1 MVKARYCFNR
11 SDTFTEIIMEL
22 SMASRQGS
30 LDCLCGVYAVLNATE
45 IVIGKFMITTKR
57 NKRKS
62 QKRLLFNDLVG
73 YLAKRNKLENA
84 LTKGISK
91 IDTRGGLLDIA
102 IKSVKKNQKLTIKKQ
117 RAFNEDPET
126 LEQYWEKLSSHLMQD
141 KTAVIIV
148 ISGRLEH
155 WTCVK
160 AITPELLVLADSV
173 GMQFIH
179 RQKCIIGQ
187 EEKGMNTLWPTM
199 TYLLS
204 I

>member
-1 MVKARYCFNR
+1 
-11 SDTFTEIIMEL
+11 
-22 SMASRQGS
+22 MAIRQGS

-45 IVIGKFMITTKR
+45 IVIGKFMVATKR
-57 NKRKS
+57 NKRKN
-62 QKRLLFNDLVG
+62 QKRALFNDLVS
-73 YLAKRNKLENA
+73 YLAKKNKLEAA

-102 IKSVKKNQKLTIKKQ
+102 IKSVKNHQHLKMKKQ
-117 RAFNEDPET
+117 RAFDENPES
-126 LEQYWEKLSSHLMQD
+126 LEQYWEKLTSHLMQD

-160 AITPELLVLADSV
+160 AITTDVLVLADSAGV
-173 GMQFIH
+173 QYIL
-179 RQKCIIGQ
+179 RQKCNIEI
-187 EEKGMNTLWPTM
+187 EEKGMYTLWPSM

-204 I
+204 IENQ

>member
-1 MVKARYCFNR
+1 
-11 SDTFTEIIMEL
+11 MEL

-45 IVIGKFMITTKR
+45 IVIGKFMMTTKR

-62 QKRLLFNDLVG
+62 QKRVLFNDLVS
-73 YLAKRNKLENA
+73 YLSNKNKLEVA
-84 LTKGISK
+84 LTKGINK

-102 IKSVKKNQKLTIKKQ
+102 VKSVKNNQKLTMKKQ
-117 RAFNEDPET
+117 RAFDTDLET
-126 LEQYWEKLSSHLMQD
+126 LDQYWEKLTRHLMQD

-160 AITPELLVLADSV
+160 AVTNELLVFSDSAGV
-173 GMQFIH
+173 QFIP
-179 RQKCIIGQ
+179 RQKCIIGR
-187 EEKGMNTLWPTM
+187 EEKGMYTLWPSM